1 MADAESP
8 LTSDASE
15 LSAVEEE
22 LASALS
28 ATSREIA
35 HAECFDA
42 EQRAEVY
49 EILQALQTDTEMHRA
64 ILKVLLRRPGG
75 EATDA

>member
-1 MADAESP
+1 MTDAESP
-8 LTSDASE
+8 LAFDVSD
-15 LSAVEEE
+15 LSAVEEQ

-28 ATSREIA
+28 ATSQEIA

-49 EILQALQTDTEMHRA
+49 AILQALQADTEMHRA

-75 EATDA
+75 GAPDA